1 MADYTYPAFLG
12 SELTET
18 ESNPATALFEV
29 IPCPL
34 EKTVSYGAGTAAGPS
49 ALLEASQEL
58 ERFDGK
64 GFPIKRGIITSAA
77 IDCDGPIE
85 STMTELR
92 ARTAAAVRAGRI
104 PVTLGGEHSL
114 SYGAIMGVVDALE
127 KPVGIVQVDAHADLR
142 VAYQGHK
149 HSHASVMHLCA
160 IEEKLPLMQFGIR
173 ALCIEEHES
182 RLNAPHIHFVDGEE
196 LVTGNISAFDLPED
210 FPQDI
215 YVTFD
220 VDGLDPS
227 IMPATGTPVPGG
239 LAYYQ
244 ALNLVEHALKG
255 RRCVGLDVVELA
267 PIDGQWAWDF
277 TAANL
282 TYRLMGLVAETRN
295 S

>member
-1 MADYTYPAFLG
+1 MSDDFYPAFLA
-12 SELTET
+12 SELSSE
-18 ESNPATALFEV
+18 ESNPDTALFEV

-34 EKTVSYGAGTAAGPS
+34 EKTVSYGAGTAAGPF

-64 GFPIKRGIITSAA
+64 GFPIKKGIITSDP
-77 IDCDGPIE
+77 IDCTQPIE
-85 STMTELR
+85 AVMKDLR
-92 ARTAAAVRAGRI
+92 EKTAASVKAGRI

-114 SYGAIMGVVDALE
+114 SYGAIMGVADALG
-127 KPVGIVQVDAHADLR
+127 KQIGIIQIDAHADLR

-160 IEEKLPLMQFGIR
+160 VERRLPLMQFGIR
-173 ALCIEEHES
+173 ALCIEEHEA
-182 RLNAPHIHFVDGEE
+182 RMNETHINFVDAEK
-196 LVTGNISAFDLPED
+196 LVTENISAYDLPED
-210 FPQDI
+210 FPEDV

-239 LAYYQ
+239 LSYYQ
-244 ALNLVEHALKG
+244 SLHLVAHALKG
-255 RRCVGLDVVELA
+255 RNCVGFDVVELA
-267 PIDGQWAWDF
+267 PIEGQWAWDF

-282 TYRLMGLVAETRN
+282 TYRLMGLVSRRKG
-295 S
+295 

>member
-1 MADYTYPAFLG
+1 MSNLTYPAFLA
-12 SELTET
+12 SELSHA
-18 ESNPATALFEV
+18 ESNPETALFEV

-34 EKTVSYGAGTAAGPS
+34 EKTVSYGAGTKAGPS

-64 GFPIKRGIITSAA
+64 GFPLEKGIITSA
-77 IDCDGPIE
+77 PIE
-85 STMTELR
+85 CALPIEEVMASLRTRTM
-92 ARTAAAVRAGRI
+92 ASVKAGRI

-114 SYGAIMGVVDALE
+114 TYGAVMGVVDALQ
-127 KPVGIVQVDAHADLR
+127 KPVGILQIDAHADLR

-160 IEEKLPLMQFGIR
+160 VEEKLPLMQLGIR
-173 ALCIEEHES
+173 ALCIEEHQA
-182 RLNAPHIHFVDGEE
+182 RLDADHIHFVDAEA
-196 LVTGNISAFDLPED
+196 LVTGNITVVDLPAD
-210 FPQDI
+210 FPDDI
-215 YVTFD
+215 YITFD

-244 ALNLVEHALKG
+244 SLQLIEHALKG
-255 RRCVGLDVVELA
+255 RRCVGFDVVELA
-267 PIDGQWAWDF
+267 PMAKQWAWDF

-282 TYRLMGLVAETRN
+282 TYRLMGLVA
-295 S
+295 